1 MTARSASA
9 SRRSEMTK
17 IFLNPY
23 NAITFWDGVTVS
35 LGILAGLAWGRRTGW
50 SCGGI
55 ITPGLLALC
64 TNPAD
69 ALLMLAVGVALTPV
83 LGVLSRLLG
92 LYGRERTS
100 AAMLLSLCVRLAS
113 LPFTASPLTMGWV
126 LPGLIAADSQR
137 QGVLM
142 TVCGA
147 VSCAA
152 AASFAS
158 SLIRG
163 LAG

>member
-1 MTARSASA
+1 M
-9 SRRSEMTK
+9 
-17 IFLNPY
+17 
-23 NAITFWDGVTVS
+23 
-35 LGILAGLAWGRRTGW
+35 
-50 SCGGI
+50 
-55 ITPGLLALC
+55 
-64 TNPAD
+64 NPAD
-69 ALLMLAVGVALTPV
+69 ALLMLAVGVVLTPV
-83 LGVLSRLLG
+83 LGIISRSLG

-100 AAMLLSLCVRLAS
+100 AAMMLSLCVRLAA
-113 LPFTASPLTMGWV
+113 LPFAPSSLTMGWV

-158 SLIRG
+158 SLLRG
-163 LAG
+163 IAG

>member
-23 NAITFWDGVTVS
+23 NAITFWDGVTVA
-35 LGILAGLAWGRRTGW
+35 LGILAGFSWGRRTGW

-55 ITPGLLALC
+55 ITPGLMALC

-69 ALLMLAVGVALTPV
+69 ALPMLVVGVVLTPV
-83 LGVLSRLLG
+83 LGIISRSLG

-100 AAMLLSLCVRLAS
+100 AAMMLSLCVRLAA
-113 LPFTASPLTMGWV
+113 LPLAPSPLTMGWV

-137 QGVLM
+137 QGVPM

-158 SLIRG
+158 SLLRG
-163 LAG
+163 IAG